1 MVTRSKVMMK
11 RLTITLAF
19 LMTIGSQ
26 VSAANHVSSAP
37 SRPINYLCNGE
48 TYIIISTEAGWVSL
62 SHPYISVTTT
72 YDGFMLIDQ
81 KSGAERSL
89 GKLASGEDVMYVY
102 HKNDTTRYNCV
113 GSRG

>member
-1 MVTRSKVMMK
+1 MFKN
-11 RLTITLAF
+11 LTVLIAF

-26 VSAANHVSSAP
+26 VSAANQDSSTP

-72 YDGFMLIDQ
+72 YDGFMLTDRETGVEQ
-81 KSGAERSL
+81 SL
-89 GKLASGEDVMYVY
+89 GKSVSGADVMYVY
-102 HKNDTTRYNCV
+102 AENGTIVDDCV
-113 GSRG
+113 YVP

>member
-1 MVTRSKVMMK
+1 MIKH
-11 RLTITLAF
+11 LTLLIAL

-62 SHPYISVTTT
+62 SHSYISVTTT

-81 KSGAERSL
+81 KSGAKRSL
-89 GKLASGEDVMYVY
+89 GKLASGVDVMYVY
-102 HKNDTTRYNCV
+102 DENGTRRYDCV
-113 GSRG
+113 SLHDQ

>member
-1 MVTRSKVMMK
+1 MTKH
-11 RLTITLAF
+11 LTILIAF

-48 TYIIISTEAGWVSL
+48 TYIIIFTEAGWVSL

-102 HKNDTTRYNCV
+102 HKNDTTRYKCV
-113 GSRG
+113 ASRGQ

>member
-1 MVTRSKVMMK
+1 MMK
-11 RLTITLAF
+11 HLTVLIAF

-26 VSAANHVSSAP
+26 VSAANQDSSTP

-72 YDGFMLIDQ
+72 YDGFMLTDRETGVEQ
-81 KSGAERSL
+81 SL
-89 GKLASGEDVMYVY
+89 GKSVSGADVMYVY
-102 HKNDTTRYNCV
+102 AENGTIVDDCV
-113 GSRG
+113 YVP

>member
-1 MVTRSKVMMK
+1 MFKN
-11 RLTITLAF
+11 LTVLVAF

-26 VSAANHVSSAP
+26 VSAANQDSSTP

-72 YDGFMLIDQ
+72 YDGFMLTDRET
-81 KSGAERSL
+81 GLERSL
-89 GKLASGEDVMYVY
+89 GKSASGADVMYVY
-102 HKNDTTRYNCV
+102 YTDGTKQYDCVSTRAD
-113 GSRG
+113 